1 MQLWLPYLDDGSLD
15 HSEAAVLPDLQAIS
29 SSSSSSSNNSSSSP
43 EALQDED
50 RLLDIADINARVLQE
65 DDRLAAEGLAGVEGE
80 PQTLVGIWPEAGLLQ
95 HSCSPNTT
103 VLTHKVS
110 SVSLQCLSNLW
121 LQQQ

>member
-15 HSEAAVLPDLQAIS
+15 HSQATALPDLQALIS
-29 SSSSSSSNNSSSSP
+29 STSSSSSSP

-80 PQTLVGIWPEAGLLQ
+80 PQSLVGIWPEAALLQ

-103 VLTHKVS
+103 VLAHKVS
-110 SVSLQCLSNLW
+110 
-121 LQQQ
+121 